1 MYIFI
6 IKEFIGFGFALL
18 EIAIKQPYHQFA
30 YLMPPMLKTKHESNV
45 F

>member
-1 MYIFI
+1 M
-6 IKEFIGFGFALL
+6 KEFIGFGFASP

-30 YLMPPMLKTKHESNV
+30 YLIPPMLKTKHANNV